1 MSYIHEALQK
11 AQEMRNKRRSPD
23 DAGRPRQARDTDR
36 RRFPFLFPIVFA
48 VLLALAGAVLYGS
61 KPGNPPSPA
70 PEPTESRRVERAG
83 EAVTP
88 KATPSPPAPVGTGP
102 SPSAMKEA
110 LYEKALQAQRSGD
123 PAEAEALYRRLLE
136 IDPRSGDGLNNLG
149 VLLLARGDAG
159 EAEKVFRRAV
169 EADGTK
175 ADPYYNLACLCSLQ
189 GRLGEGL
196 QYLEKAASLKKDVKS
211 WAKDDKDLENLR
223 CDDGFERI
231 LGR

>member
-11 AQEMRNKRRSPD
+11 AQEMRNRGRDPEET
-23 DAGRPRQARDTDR
+23 GRPRQARGRDR
-36 RRFPFLFPIVFA
+36 RRFPFLLTISFIVLA
-48 VLLALAGAVLYGS
+48 ALAGAVLYES
-61 KPGNPPSPA
+61 KPGNPPSSV
-70 PEPTESRRVERAG
+70 PEPTESRPVERVG

-88 KATPSPPAPVGTGP
+88 KAKPSPPATVGTGP
-102 SPSAMKEA
+102 SPPAIKEA
-110 LYEKALQAQRSGD
+110 LYEKALRAQQSGD

-149 VLLLARGDAG
+149 VLLLARGEAG
-159 EAEKVFRRAV
+159 EAEGLFRRAV

-189 GRLGEGL
+189 GRIKEGL
-196 QYLEKAASLKKDVKS
+196 QYVEKAASLKKDVKS

-223 CDDGFERI
+223 CDEGFERI

>member
-1 MSYIHEALQK
+1 VSYIHEALQK
-11 AQEMRNKRRSPD
+11 AQEMRNRGRSPD
-23 DAGRPRQARDTDR
+23 DTGRPRQARATDR
-36 RRFPFLFPIVFA
+36 RRFSFLFPVAFV
-48 VLLALAGAVLYGS
+48 VLLALAGAVLFGS
-61 KPGNPPSPA
+61 KPGSPPSSGL
-70 PEPTESRRVERAG
+70 EPTENRRVERVG

-88 KATPSPPAPVGTGP
+88 KAKPSPPAPVATGP
-102 SPSAMKEA
+102 APSAMKEA
-110 LYEKALQAQRSGD
+110 LREKALRAQQSGD
-123 PAEAEALYRRLLE
+123 PAEAEALYRQLLE

-149 VLLLARGDAG
+149 VLLLARGEAG
-159 EAEKVFRRAV
+159 EAEGLFRRAA

-189 GRLGEGL
+189 GRIGEGL